1 MPNEQAG
8 CAIQFLSRG
17 AECDQ
22 ATLFSWRN
30 TGIRFASGLLSE
42 VGAGGGEQ
50 QRERWGENG
59 KNKVVNL

>member
-17 AECDQ
+17 ADCEQ
-22 ATLFSWRN
+22 ATLFSLRN

-50 QRERWGENG
+50 QRRESVGAKTE
-59 KNKVVNL
+59 KIK